1 MQAPDITYEFHI
13 RGAHAHWSIHS
24 DGVHITE
31 SDSESGVHVTGVN
44 ADAMF
49 SMCRNA
55 LACNR
60 EYSVFKELS
69 NKPHQLNSAKEMVKA
84 LNTYIESQEPTESTE
99 ERN

>member
-13 RGAHAHWSIHS
+13 QGAHAHWSIHS

-31 SDSESGVHVTGVN
+31 AQSESGVHVTGVN

-55 LACNR
+55 LACNS

-69 NKPHQLNSAKEMVKA
+69 NKPHQLKSAME
-84 LNTYIESQEPTESTE
+84 LSLIHI
-99 ERN
+99 

>member
-13 RGAHAHWSIHS
+13 SNAHAHWSIHS
-24 DGVHITE
+24 DGIHITE
-31 SDSESGVHVTGVN
+31 AESESGVHVTGVK

-55 LACNR
+55 LACNS

-69 NKPHQLNSAKEMVKA
+69 NKPHQLKSAMEMVEA
-84 LNTYIESQEPTESTE
+84 LNAYIKSQKSE
-99 ERN
+99 ENN

>member
-13 RGAHAHWSIHS
+13 SGAHAHWSIYS
-24 DGVHITE
+24 DGIHITE
-31 SDSESGVHVTGVN
+31 AESESGVHVTGVK

-49 SMCRNA
+49 AMCRNA
-55 LACNR
+55 LACNS

-69 NKPHQLNSAKEMVKA
+69 NKPHQLISAKEMVKA
-84 LNTYIESQEPTESTE
+84 LNEYIQSQESTE

>member
-1 MQAPDITYEFHI
+1 MNAPELTYEFHI

-31 SDSESGVHVTGVN
+31 CDSESGVHVTGVT

-49 SMCRNA
+49 AMCRNA

-60 EYSVFKELS
+60 QYSVFHELS
-69 NKPHQLNSAKEMVKA
+69 NKPHQIESAKEMVKA
-84 LNTYIESQEPTESTE
+84 LNEYIQSQESTE

>member
-1 MQAPDITYEFHI
+1 MQAPDITYEFHVQ
-13 RGAHAHWSIHS
+13 GAHAHWSIHS

-31 SDSESGVHVTGVN
+31 ATSESGVHVTGVN

-55 LACNR
+55 LACSR
-60 EYSVFKELS
+60 EYSVFHELS

-84 LNTYIESQEPTESTE
+84 LNEYIQSQESTE